1 MRIQKYIFYLLIFS
15 LSCSSKNSNNF
26 SKLKEAFIDWYNKN
40 HLTENFNY
48 DFSYFNVINNLVS
61 DDYIEDI
68 NRFQLELSQINK
80 NKLNSNDL
88 IDFEILIKI
97 INRISRDNF
106 KSKGQDF
113 TINDV
118 IVNIHSSF
126 YFLMN
131 NKNVTNFNKVI
142 VLKSHLSD
150 IEKYLNNSKNK
161 LISNNKSKDIEEF
174 TINYNILVK
183 YIDFIIFD
191 LSISDDNYKDLNSAF
206 YELLKDLNKYNNWV
220 NYDYSFLTNNYY
232 VEPENNV
239 YKQYISELFNNKFYD
254 YEKTI
259 NYFKNKSKII
269 QNDIFNESLSIYLN
283 FNDEPIWID
292 KSDTLNVVNWI
303 INNKISANPINE
315 DNLLNDLKKNYSNIV
330 EYYKE
335 FKINSFDSTLVSI
348 KYKEDYEIISDYY
361 LNGVFILNDNISE
374 INLNSYNSN
383 NLIFENFFSMH
394 NIYGSLNSNINQIRN
409 IENKLYTLGISLFL
423 NDLYISD
430 LKVDTSLNKISFYL
444 ELLKNIEIAL
454 MQDKYNNNLDE
465 KIIKQILRANAFL
478 SNSQSLYVSKDI
490 LNADIYYIEPL
501 LAYFHLLKLY
511 EEKVLISGKLDKKEF
526 LEKVFS
532 YGYVNYYT
540 IK

>member
-1 MRIQKYIFYLLIFS
+1 MIRKYIFYFLIFFF
-15 LSCSSKNSNNF
+15 SCSSKNSNNF
-26 SKLKEAFIDWYNKN
+26 SILKEAFIDWYNKN
-40 HLTENFNY
+40 HITENFNY

-80 NKLNSNDL
+80 NQLNSNDL

-97 INRISRDNF
+97 INRISQDNL
-106 KSKGQDF
+106 KNKVLDF

-142 VLKSHLSD
+142 LLKSHLYD
-150 IEKYLNNSKNK
+150 IEKYLNNSKDK
-161 LISNNKSKDIEEF
+161 LVSKNKSKDIDEF
-174 TINYNILVK
+174 NINYNILVK

-191 LSISDDNYKDLNSAF
+191 LNVSDDNYKDLNSAF
-206 YELLKDLNKYNNWV
+206 YELLKDLKKYNNWV
-220 NYDYSFLTNNYY
+220 NYDYSFLTNTYY
-232 VEPENNV
+232 VETENNDYRHYV
-239 YKQYISELFNNKFYD
+239 SELFNNKFYD

-259 NYFKNKSKII
+259 NYFKNKSKILH
-269 QNDIFNESLSIYLN
+269 NDIFNESLSIYLN

-292 KSDTLNVVNWI
+292 KSDTLNVVNWV
-303 INNKISANPINE
+303 INNKLSANPIIE
-315 DNLLNDLKKNYSNIV
+315 DNLLDNLKKKYSNIV
-330 EYYKE
+330 AYFNE
-335 FKINSFDSTLVSI
+335 FNINSFDSTLVTI
-348 KYKEDYEIISDYY
+348 KYKEDYEIMSDYY
-361 LNGVFILNDNISE
+361 LSGVFILNDDIIE

-394 NIYGSLNSNINQIRN
+394 NIYRSLNSNINQIRN
-409 IENKLYTLGISLFL
+409 IENKSYSLGISLFL

-430 LKVDTSLNKISFYL
+430 LKVDISLNKISFYL
-444 ELLKNIEIAL
+444 DLLKNIEIAL
-454 MQDKYNNNLDE
+454 MQDKYNNNLNE
-465 KIIKQILRANAFL
+465 KIIKQNLRLNTFL
-478 SNSQSLYVSKDI
+478 SNSQLQYVSKNI
-490 LNADIYYIEPL
+490 LNTDIYYIEPL
-501 LAYFHLLKLY
+501 LTYFHLLKLY
-511 EEKVLISGKLDKKEF
+511 EQEVLISGKLDSKEF
-526 LEKVFS
+526 LEKVFN

>member
-1 MRIQKYIFYLLIFS
+1 MMRKYIFYFLIFL
-15 LSCSSKNSNNF
+15 LSCTSKNSNNF
-26 SKLKEAFIDWYNKN
+26 SILKEAFIDWYNKN
-40 HLTENFNY
+40 HITENFNY

-80 NKLNSNDL
+80 NELSSNDL

-97 INRISRDNF
+97 INRISHDNL
-106 KSKGQDF
+106 KSKVLNF

-131 NKNVTNFNKVI
+131 NKNLTNFNKVI
-142 VLKSHLSD
+142 VLKSHLND
-150 IEKYLNNSKNK
+150 IVKYLNNSKDRLVSK
-161 LISNNKSKDIEEF
+161 NKSNDIEEF
-174 TINYNILVK
+174 NIKYNILIK

-191 LSISDDNYKDLNSAF
+191 LNISDDNYKDLNSAF
-206 YELLKDLNKYNNWV
+206 YELLKDLKKYNNWV
-220 NYDYSFLTNNYY
+220 NYDYSFLSNTYY
-232 VEPENNV
+232 VETENNA
-239 YKQYISELFNNKFYD
+239 YGFYINELFNNKFYD

-303 INNKISANPINE
+303 INNKLSANLTNE
-315 DNLLNDLKKNYSNIV
+315 DNLLNNLKKYYSNIV

-335 FKINSFDSTLVSI
+335 FKIDSFDSSLVSI
-348 KYKEDYEIISDYY
+348 KYKEDYDIMSDHY
-361 LNGVFILNDNISE
+361 LSGVFILNDDLSE
-374 INLNSYNSN
+374 INLNNYNSN
-383 NLIFENFFSMH
+383 NLIFEKFFSMH
-394 NIYGSLNSNINQIRN
+394 NIYGSLNSNINEIRN
-409 IENKLYTLGISLFL
+409 IENKSYSLGISLFL
-423 NDLYISD
+423 FDLYISD
-430 LKVDTSLNKISFYL
+430 LKVDISLNKISFYL

-454 MQDKYNNNLDE
+454 MQDKFNGNLDE
-465 KIIKQILRANAFL
+465 KIIKQNLRLNTFL
-478 SNSQSLYVSKDI
+478 SNSQLQYVSRNI
-490 LNADIYYIEPL
+490 LNTNIYYIEPL
-501 LAYFHLLKLY
+501 LAYFHLLQLY
-511 EEKVLISGKLDKKEF
+511 EEEVLISGKLDKGEF
-526 LEKVFS
+526 LEKVFN

>member
-1 MRIQKYIFYLLIFS
+1 MMRKYIFYFLIFL
-15 LSCSSKNSNNF
+15 LSCTSKNSNNF
-26 SKLKEAFIDWYNKN
+26 SILKEAFIDWYNKN
-40 HLTENFNY
+40 HITENFNY

-80 NKLNSNDL
+80 NELSSNDL

-97 INRISRDNF
+97 INRISHDSL
-106 KSKGQDF
+106 KSKVLNF

-131 NKNVTNFNKVI
+131 NKNLTNFNKVI
-142 VLKSHLSD
+142 VLKSHLND
-150 IEKYLNNSKNK
+150 IDKYLNNSKDRLVSK
-161 LISNNKSKDIEEF
+161 NKSNDIEEF
-174 TINYNILVK
+174 NIKDNILIK

-191 LSISDDNYKDLNSAF
+191 LNISDDNYKDLNSAF
-206 YELLKDLNKYNNWV
+206 YELLKDLKKYNNWV
-220 NYDYSFLTNNYY
+220 NYDYGFLSNAYY
-232 VEPENNV
+232 VETENNA
-239 YKQYISELFNNKFYD
+239 YGYYINELFNNKFYD

-303 INNKISANPINE
+303 INNKLSANLTNE
-315 DNLLNDLKKNYSNIV
+315 DNLLNNLKKYYSNIV
-330 EYYKE
+330 EYYQE
-335 FKINSFDSTLVSI
+335 FKIDSFDSSLVSI
-348 KYKEDYEIISDYY
+348 KYKEDYDIISDHY
-361 LNGVFILNDNISE
+361 LSGVFILNDDLSE
-374 INLNSYNSN
+374 INLNNYNSN
-383 NLIFENFFSMH
+383 NLIFEKFFSMH

-409 IENKLYTLGISLFL
+409 IENKSYSLGISLFL
-423 NDLYISD
+423 FDLYISD
-430 LKVDTSLNKISFYL
+430 LKVDISLNKISFYL

-454 MQDKYNNNLDE
+454 MQDKFNGNLDE
-465 KIIKQILRANAFL
+465 KIIKQNLRLNTFL
-478 SNSQSLYVSKDI
+478 SNSQLQYVSRNI
-490 LNADIYYIEPL
+490 LNTNIYYIEPL
-501 LAYFHLLKLY
+501 LAYFHLLQLY
-511 EEKVLISGKLDKKEF
+511 EEEVLISGKLDKGEF
-526 LEKVFS
+526 LEKVFN

>member
-1 MRIQKYIFYLLIFS
+1 MMRKYFFYFLIFL
-15 LSCSSKNSNNF
+15 LSCTSKNSNNF
-26 SKLKEAFIDWYNKN
+26 SILKEAFIDWYNKN
-40 HLTENFNY
+40 HITENFNY

-80 NKLNSNDL
+80 NELSSNDL

-97 INRISRDNF
+97 INRISHDNL
-106 KSKGQDF
+106 KSKVLNF

-118 IVNIHSSF
+118 IINIHSSF

-131 NKNVTNFNKVI
+131 NKNLTNFNKVI
-142 VLKSHLSD
+142 VLKSHLND
-150 IEKYLNNSKNK
+150 IDKYLNNSKDR
-161 LISNNKSKDIEEF
+161 LISKNKSNDIEEF
-174 TINYNILVK
+174 NIKYNILIK

-191 LSISDDNYKDLNSAF
+191 LNISDDNYKDLNSAF
-206 YELLKDLNKYNNWV
+206 YELLKDLKKYNNWV
-220 NYDYSFLTNNYY
+220 NYDYSFLSNTYY
-232 VEPENNV
+232 VETENNA
-239 YKQYISELFNNKFYD
+239 YGYYINELFNNKFYD

-303 INNKISANPINE
+303 INNKLSANVINE
-315 DNLLNDLKKNYSNIV
+315 DNLLNNLKKYYSNIV

-335 FKINSFDSTLVSI
+335 FKINIFDSSLVTI
-348 KYKEDYEIISDYY
+348 KYKEDYDIMSDHY
-361 LNGVFILNDNISE
+361 LSGVFILNDDLSE
-374 INLNSYNSN
+374 INLNNYNSN
-383 NLIFENFFSMH
+383 NLIFEKFFSMH
-394 NIYGSLNSNINQIRN
+394 NIYGSLNSNINEIRN
-409 IENKLYTLGISLFL
+409 IEDKSYSLGISLFL
-423 NDLYISD
+423 FDLYISD
-430 LKVDTSLNKISFYL
+430 LKVDISLNKISFYL

-454 MQDKYNNNLDE
+454 MQDKFNGNLDE
-465 KIIKQILRANAFL
+465 KIIKQNLRLNTFL
-478 SNSQSLYVSKDI
+478 SNSQLQYVSRNI
-490 LNADIYYIEPL
+490 LNTNIYYIEPL
-501 LAYFHLLKLY
+501 LAYFHLLQLY
-511 EEKVLISGKLDKKEF
+511 EEEVLISGKLDKGEF
-526 LEKVFS
+526 LEKVFN